1 MLSDRKAPFFDHNA
15 SGQKKFSALQKNF
28 APQRDDTMARRVTQ
42 PHDELRIEISVQEPE
57 ALRELRERFFA
68 QYESTQGIAS
78 SGALKRSTDMKS
90 QLIVLGRVI
99 EMCRRLQ
106 EVFSL

>member
-1 MLSDRKAPFFDHNA
+1 
-15 SGQKKFSALQKNF
+15 
-28 APQRDDTMARRVTQ
+28 MARRVTQ

-78 SGALKRSTDMKS
+78 SGALKRSIDMKS